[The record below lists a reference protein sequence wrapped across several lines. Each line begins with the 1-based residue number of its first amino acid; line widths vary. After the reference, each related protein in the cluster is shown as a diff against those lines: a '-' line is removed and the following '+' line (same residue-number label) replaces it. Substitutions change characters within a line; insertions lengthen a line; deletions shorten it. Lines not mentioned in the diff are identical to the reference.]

1 MRDTKHCMLYIRS
14 QTPPIFHPKTTVI
27 RAKQRHAQYIAL
39 CADYVGCYE
48 CMRVF
53 AFCPLDLCSSSSS
66 YRLIL
71 DGFRL
76 RITLVR
82 LLFNRAIEHI
92 LCWFKKNLLVIW
104 SYHSVQWM
112 YIPWYRVWFGYSGL
126 IFVQQKESFM
136 LNNISNYQKLF
147 E

>member
-14 QTPPIFHPKTTVI
+14 QTPPIFYPKTTAI
-27 RAKQRHAQYIAL
+27 QAKQRHAQYIAL

-48 CMRVF
+48 CMCVF
-53 AFCPLDLCSSSSS
+53 AFCPLDSCSSSSS

-92 LCWFKKNLLVIW
+92 LCWFKKKFAGYMVIPFNTVNVYSLISCVIRLFW
-104 SYHSVQWM
+104 SHFCATKRKFYA
-112 YIPWYRVWFGYSGL
+112 
-126 IFVQQKESFM
+126 K
-136 LNNISNYQKLF
+136 
-147 E
+147 